1 MAYWIVFIY
10 TKMNKPFKNHRLYAI
25 DGMTLNSLFELVV
38 AVKDMRPEYKR
49 FLDSVIA
56 DLIEQ
61 STQEI
66 DEIEEIPLQD
76 ELKESDL
83 VTFLAELGLKLTSK
97 N

>member
-1 MAYWIVFIY
+1 
-10 TKMNKPFKNHRLYAI
+10 
-25 DGMTLNSLFELVV
+25 
-38 AVKDMRPEYKR
+38 MRPEYKR
-49 FLDSVIA
+49 VLNSVIE

-66 DEIEEIPLQD
+66 DEIEEIPLQG
-76 ELKESDL
+76 ELKDSDL

>member
-49 FLDSVIA
+49 VLDSVIA

-66 DEIEEIPLQD
+66 DEIEEIPLQG
-76 ELKESDL
+76 ELKDSDL
-83 VTFLAELGLKLTSK
+83 VTFLAELGIKLTSK